1 MRSSIWLTAAR
12 AAALAITL
20 LAFAPAGFA
29 QSNAN
34 GGERAGTTAARNDR
48 DDDDMDYGWIG
59 LLGLAGLA
67 GLLGRKRDTHV
78 VRDTH
83 DRGDR
88 R

>member
-1 MRSSIWLTAAR
+1 VVAHKILAV
-12 AAALAITL
+12 ALL
-20 LAFAPAGFA
+20 SFAPAAFA

-34 GGERAGTTAARNDR
+34 GGARGATTATRNDR
-48 DDDDMDYGWIG
+48 DDDAYRWIG
-59 LLGLAGLA
+59 LLELT

-83 DRGDR
+83 DCGDR